1 MNYIVALTG
10 GIGSGKSTIARAFA
24 RPGVGVV
31 DADVIAREIV
41 APGMSALAEI
51 ERHFG
56 SAVLQSDK
64 TLNRRW
70 LRTTIFARPQEQLW
84 LNTLLHPLIRQQTHA
99 QFARLTSV
107 DYILWVIPLLIE
119 NQCQHEAD
127 RVLVVDVPQEIQI
140 QRTMQRD
147 GVSRQHVEQIIASQ
161 TSRSARLA
169 QACDIIDNTGSQQAM
184 QAQVDRLHSHYQQ
197 LALQAVKKESF

>member
-10 GIGSGKSTIARAFA
+10 GIGSGKSAIARAFA

-41 APGMSALAEI
+41 APGMPALAEI

-56 SAVLQSDK
+56 SAVLQADK